1 MRFPRRLAVTLATLA
16 AAGCAGSDLVL
27 PSGVDGPSAGRSAL
41 SANPASIEAG
51 TGTSTI
57 AVTVRDGGGDPV
69 EGATVTLQATG
80 GGNTLTQPSSI
91 TGPDGL
97 ATGTFRSSESGM
109 KTISATVNGSVQVS
123 ETAGVTVTSAPGT
136 SVEPIEGDNQIG
148 PAGTALP
155 LRPAVR
161 VIDEQG
167 QPVAG
172 AGVAFVVTGG
182 GGSVDGDLR
191 ITNAEGIARSGDW
204 TLGDSPGTNTL
215 EARAGSAQ
223 GSPVVFHAEGVGS
236 GSGIVDHFV
245 FRVQPP
251 DAGEDEFFT
260 VEVAMVDDDGE
271 VVPLSGIEI
280 YLGLF
285 REGKDE
291 PSNERLQGDRLEDTG
306 NGIAVFNVA
315 VSKEGRY
322 RLRALSDELPELG
335 PHGPEPY
342 LFSDPFDVN

>member
-1 MRFPRRLAVTLATLA
+1 MRFPRPFALTLATLA
-16 AAGCAGSDLVL
+16 AAGCAGGDLVL

-41 SANPASIEAG
+41 SAAPASIEAG
-51 TGTSTI
+51 SATSAI
-57 AVTVRDGGGDPV
+57 AVTVRDGDGNPV

-80 GGNTLTQPSSI
+80 GGNTLTQPSGP
-91 TGPDGL
+91 TGPNGL
-97 ATGTFRSSESGM
+97 ATGTFRSSEPGM

-123 ETAGVTVTSAPGT
+123 ETAAVTVTSAPVT

-161 VIDEQG
+161 VIDDQG

-182 GGSVDGDLR
+182 GGSVNGDLQT
-191 ITNAEGIARSGDW
+191 TNAEGIARSGGW
-204 TLGDSPGTNTL
+204 TLGASPGTNTL

-223 GSPVVFHAEGVGS
+223 GSPVVFHAEGVASGGS
-236 GSGIVDHFV
+236 VDHFV

-285 REGKDE
+285 RDGEDE
-291 PSNERLQGDRLEDTG
+291 PSNDRLQGDRFQDTED
-306 NGIAVFNVA
+306 GIAVFTVA
-315 VSKEGRY
+315 VSREGRY
-322 RLRALSDELPELG
+322 RLRALSDELPALG

-342 LFSDPFDVN
+342 LFSDPFDVD